1 MGPTEGGTNDRGSM
15 FLPGMDE
22 AAADEQAKR
31 SSEETGTRN
40 PSMSADSNH
49 LNLTNAG
56 VPPVALT
63 TPSNGTPHSAPA
75 HTPDAAAPGTPPG
88 DYVEPLWMRRSK
100 LVIFVMA
107 CIYLGIILVILPWN
121 DVWTQNALIRHYS
134 ALGDFAMNNFVR
146 GGITGLGFVNIWL
159 GIWEAVSYREHKR

>member
-15 FLPGMDE
+15 FLPGME
-22 AAADEQAKR
+22 ESAADGQAKR
-31 SSEETGTRN
+31 SSEETGTCK
-40 PSMSADSNH
+40 PSMSADANQ

-63 TPSNGTPHSAPA
+63 TPSNGTPHSPVPQ
-75 HTPDAAAPGTPPG
+75 TDSTTPGTPPG
-88 DYVEPLWMRRSK
+88 EYVEPLWMRRSK
-100 LVIFVMA
+100 LVVFVMA

-121 DVWTQNALIRHYS
+121 DVWTQNGLIHRYPT
-134 ALGDFAMNNFVR
+134 LGGLAMNNFVR